1 MGTARARWN
10 FWQGATRSDRI
21 VQIDRLARPDARTCV
36 KRSQR
41 ASGSRDNACGGWP
54 SWRSG
59 VPDETP
65 RGPGGP
71 PRSDAHASASPD
83 IKTGTCHKSFKTYE
97 LLRAKPP
104 VKVLNLVYCI
114 LE

>member
-1 MGTARARWN
+1 MHVPTLQPMAGA
-10 FWQGATRSDRI
+10 WQG
-21 VQIDRLARPDARTCV
+21 DADPCV

-41 ASGSRDNACGGWP
+41 TSESRDNACGGWP

-83 IKTGTCHKSFKTYE
+83 IKTGACHKRFKKYE

-104 VKVLNLVYCI
+104 VKVLNLVYCT
-114 LE
+114 LEQ